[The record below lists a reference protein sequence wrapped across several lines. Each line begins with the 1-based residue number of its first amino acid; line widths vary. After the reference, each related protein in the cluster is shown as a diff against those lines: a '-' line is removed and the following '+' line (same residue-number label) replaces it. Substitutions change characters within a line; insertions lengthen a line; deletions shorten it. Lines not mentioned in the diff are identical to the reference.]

1 MILWVFTEVY
11 LSCLLIYLT
20 GTYAAIAFILHKTYE
35 KGCFMTTFD
44 DSTRTVAE
52 IAKNVI
58 LNTTERSIPL
68 TPENYRVWFE
78 YFLGS
83 NQELKASIDE
93 LIASENSFSQEINER
108 LYTEYLK
115 GDKKEILQEVHKET
129 HKIFQNIFQ
138 TTLSTSDLTSNYSA
152 KMKEYSNKLDE
163 AKDLT
168 QIQHFI
174 VDIIKDTNNVA
185 ESSRQLNQQLEEAT
199 SQIGNLSKQ
208 LEETQKEVL
217 LDALTGLNNRRAFD
231 RKIKELCENYKKKAA
246 LFSVLML
253 DIDFFKKFND
263 QYGHQI
269 GDEVLS
275 IVGANLKK
283 NLKGKDFQAR
293 YGGEEFIILLPN
305 TRLNNACVVADQ
317 LRADISKKRLKIK
330 KSGQTMGNITVSIG
344 VSEIRERDT
353 AISVVERADAALY
366 LAKDSGRNNV
376 KSEKDLELAE
386 TGTKV

>member
-1 MILWVFTEVY
+1 
-11 LSCLLIYLT
+11 
-20 GTYAAIAFILHKTYE
+20 
-35 KGCFMTTFD
+35 MTTSD
-44 DSTRTVAE
+44 DFPRTVAE
-52 IAKNVI
+52 TAKNVL
-58 LNTTERSIPL
+58 LNTTKRSIPL
-68 TPENYRVWFE
+68 TPENYHVWFE

-108 LYTEYLK
+108 LYVKYLK

-152 KMKEYSNKLDE
+152 KMEEYSNKLDE
-163 AKDLT
+163 AKELT

-174 VDIIKDTNNVA
+174 VDIIKDTDNMA

-199 SQIGNLSKQ
+199 LQIENLSKQ
-208 LEETQKEVL
+208 LEETQREVL
-217 LDALTGLNNRRAFD
+217 LDALTGLNNRKAFD
-231 RKIKELCENYKKKAA
+231 RKIKELCETYNKEEGF
-246 LFSVLML
+246 FSVIML

-269 GDEVLS
+269 GDEVLC
-275 IVGANLKK
+275 IVGSNLKR
-283 NLKGKDFQAR
+283 NLKGKDFSAR

-305 TRLNNACVVADQ
+305 TTLDNACVVADQ
-317 LRADISKKRLKIK
+317 IREEISTKRLKIK
-330 KSGQTMGNITVSIG
+330 KTGQTIGNITVSMG

-353 AISVVERADAALY
+353 AMSVVERADAALY

-376 KSEKDLELAE
+376 KSENDLKSRK
-386 TGTKV
+386 T